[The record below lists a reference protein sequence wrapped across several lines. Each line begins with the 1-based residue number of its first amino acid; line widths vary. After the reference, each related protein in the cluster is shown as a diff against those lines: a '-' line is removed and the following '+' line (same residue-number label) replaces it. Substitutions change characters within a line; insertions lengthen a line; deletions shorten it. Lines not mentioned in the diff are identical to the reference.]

1 MGHWRRNRRQRNSW
15 ATRQRI
21 EADVEVEENGSLSV
35 NAASRPLQ
43 LQPLTHCIYCTKNQR
58 LVLRTCTQSTSLLPD
73 PDLRFALRRLKV
85 RARLQTRSSAN
96 RCSSPVSSATTGQ
109 RVQSAILSATTAST
123 SIWRLVLPRQL
134 MILIQG
140 LVQFLIAVGAPPLMH
155 LLGEGSAEM
164 PAAATAKEC

>member
-35 NAASRPLQ
+35 NAAPRPLQ
-43 LQPLTHCIYCTKNQR
+43 LQPLTHCIYCTKNL
-58 LVLRTCTQSTSLLPD
+58 LVYLYMYPIHKPAPGPSLAIRSPA
-73 PDLRFALRRLKV
+73 FES
-85 RARLQTRSSAN
+85 ARLQTRSSAN

-134 MILIQG
+134 MILIRG